1 MTTPPIAS
9 TTSGSVRN
17 LARATAATTAVLLT
31 AGGLVTSKG
40 AGMAVPDWPTTYG
53 YNMFT
58 FPISRWIGPIAFEHA
73 HRLLGSL
80 VGMLT
85 VALAVA
91 VWRCDS
97 RRWMRTLAVVAVVA
111 VAIQGVL
118 GGLRVIE
125 NERVLALVHGSFAH
139 SFFALMAVM
148 ALATTRLWSEALA
161 SPLDRERGRGV
172 ERLALAT
179 TVALYVQILLG
190 ARLRH
195 LMGTVFV
202 HLGGAVLVITLVV
215 ALRFR
220 THAASHQAPAA
231 RMASALLQ
239 LTWIQLVLGFLAYA
253 AKFMAPVPELA
264 PWPAVLLTV
273 AHQVNGALVFAT
285 AVSTTV
291 LVYRGLRGSASAAGE
306 DVGSPAPASAGIGG

>member
-1 MTTPPIAS
+1 MTNPPTAS
-9 TTSGSVRN
+9 TTSRSVRY

-97 RRWMRTLAVVAVVA
+97 RRWMRVLACVAVVAVV
-111 VAIQGVL
+111 IQGVL

-139 SFFALMAVM
+139 SFFALMIVM
-148 ALATTRLWSEALA
+148 ALSTTEMWAEALA
-161 SPLDRERGRGV
+161 DPLDRARGQGA
-172 ERLALAT
+172 ERLALVT
-179 TVALYVQILLG
+179 TIAIYAQILLG

-215 ALRFR
+215 ALRYR
-220 THAASHQAPAA
+220 TNAASRTAPGT
-231 RMASALLQ
+231 RMAFALMQ
-239 LTWIQLVLGFLAYA
+239 LTWLQVALGFFAYA

-264 PWPAVLLTV
+264 PWPAVLVTV
-273 AHQVNGALVFAT
+273 AHQVNGAVVFAT
-285 AVSTTV
+285 AMAATL
-291 LVYRGLRGSASAAGE
+291 LVFRGLRGALDRAHASAAAG
-306 DVGSPAPASAGIGG
+306 APASAGIGA